1 MTPET
6 FTAWATA
13 HPYVTAAAAGV
24 FVLALLAVV
33 WATRR
38 PRRVRPDRKH
48 TPAAVVVTG
57 IAAAACTAY
66 SADTSWRFAKHS
78 LDMADTAERA
88 AFFAAGE
95 LVLFACAFLAR
106 HNTLATG
113 TAGTPGT
120 LVWLITGVQ
129 VVAAY
134 SEAGPLGGTVR
145 AVVGPVFA
153 ALLWHLAMGV
163 ELRHRRPDAEGGGF
177 VALVARDVRER
188 ALSRLGVLERDR
200 DAAQITRDRWT
211 ARAVES
217 AAQLSTLEGKARAGR
232 RGRRLERRLSKAVAR
247 AEAGT
252 NEHQRGQLLAA
263 LAARRHASRLAV
275 VDLPDPWAPAAMDTP
290 EGAHPVRTPAV
301 PEPHP
306 APGEGVPESPDTCRE
321 FPPEAA
327 GPTPAVL
334 AERAARTRP
343 EVRAEYAPGED
354 EYTADARAYFAEA
367 LRDGS
372 VPSVRTLRERYSIG
386 QARAQRIRDELSAT
400 TWEMRP

>member
-6 FTAWATA
+6 LTRWVAA
-13 HPYVTAAAAGV
+13 HPYLTAAMAGA
-24 FVLALLAVV
+24 FVLALLAVR
-33 WATRR
+33 WAARR
-38 PRRVRPDRKH
+38 PRRVRTDKTR

-78 LDMADTAERA
+78 LDMADSAERA

-106 HNTLATG
+106 HNTLASG

-163 ELRHRRPDAEGGGF
+163 ELRHQRPDAEAGGF

-188 ALSRLGVLERDR
+188 ALSRLGVVERDR

-211 ARAVES
+211 GRAVEH
-217 AAQLSTLEGKARAGR
+217 AARLSVLDGKARAGR
-232 RGRRLERRLSKAVAR
+232 RGRLLEKRLSKAVAR

-252 NEHQRGQLLAA
+252 NEAQRGQLLAA
-263 LAARRHASRLAV
+263 LAARRHAARLATV
-275 VDLPDPWAPAAMDTP
+275 ELPNPWVTPEQGYTTACTPDVPEAYPAA
-290 EGAHPVRTPAV
+290 V
-301 PEPHP
+301 
-306 APGEGVPESPDTCRE
+306 EGVPG
-321 FPPEAA
+321 PPSVDAV
-327 GPTPAVL
+327 PTPAVL
-334 AERAARTRP
+334 AERAPRTRP
-343 EVRAEYAPGED
+343 EVWAQYAPEAHVEVYPARPPADED
-354 EYTADARAYFAEA
+354 EHTADARGHFAEA
-367 LRDGS
+367 LRGGS
-372 VPSVRTLRERYSIG
+372 VPSVRTLRERYSVG
-386 QARAQRIRDELSAT
+386 QARAQRIRNELT
-400 TWEMRP
+400 EVRP